1 MGEHEHEHET
11 AAGPCDAAAE
21 RGVLAALLLDGG
33 GAGGLAHRLA
43 ADLRPGH
50 FGDPVRAEIFSAA
63 AAVLARGPLDV
74 VLLAA
79 ELRSRGRLNTIGG
92 PQALGELTDDV
103 VSLSAAEAWG
113 AIVRRDARA
122 RAVIAAAT
130 RCAARARTP
139 GEEDLAGRARAVVD
153 AAAED
158 STTELESL
166 ASAVE
171 EEEARLF
178 GDAPSDVV
186 GTGLRD
192 LDRALAG
199 GLWPGQLVVLGARPS
214 VGKSALALLLAL
226 EAARRCE
233 GTGGCV
239 LYLSL
244 EMPRRDLAAR
254 AGVLLGSDGSAPPL
268 SLQRVRDRALR
279 DAEVHRYGRALGAVA
294 RLPLLVVDRRDLR
307 PSAVRGLALRA
318 AAQHGRVSLVV
329 VDYLQLLRA
338 EVRSDSREREVA
350 EVSRALQALAGEL
363 GCPVLALSQLNRK
376 AAEKERRPTM
386 ADLRESGAI
395 EQDADVILLLH
406 REEGDRARPV
416 LLVEKQRNGLAPQ
429 ELPLGWIAEA
439 ARFADAGAMGGI
451 DVAEDA
457 WSA

>member
-1 MGEHEHEHET
+1 
-11 AAGPCDAAAE
+11 
-21 RGVLAALLLDGG
+21 
-33 GAGGLAHRLA
+33 
-43 ADLRPGH
+43 
-50 FGDPVRAEIFSAA
+50 
-63 AAVLARGPLDV
+63 
-74 VLLAA
+74 
-79 ELRSRGRLNTIGG
+79 
-92 PQALGELTDDV
+92 
-103 VSLSAAEAWG
+103 
-113 AIVRRDARA
+113 
-122 RAVIAAAT
+122 
-130 RCAARARTP
+130 
-139 GEEDLAGRARAVVD
+139 
-153 AAAED
+153 
-158 STTELESL
+158 
-166 ASAVE
+166 
-171 EEEARLF
+171 
-178 GDAPSDVV
+178 
-186 GTGLRD
+186 
-192 LDRALAG
+192 
-199 GLWPGQLVVLGARPS
+199 VLGARPS